1 MTGKQ
6 KKYLRSLA
14 AKMTP
19 SLQVGKSGISDN
31 VVLQLEEAL
40 TARELTKVR
49 VLSNSP
55 VNDAAAILS
64 ERTASEIVQVIGRSI
79 VLYRQGEKLEI
90 TLPE

>member
-1 MTGKQ
+1 MMTGKQ

-40 TARELTKVR
+40 TARELTK
-49 VLSNSP
+49 
-55 VNDAAAILS
+55 
-64 ERTASEIVQVIGRSI
+64 
-79 VLYRQGEKLEI
+79 
-90 TLPE
+90 